1 MHRPR
6 LTLVRVRALFLLFS
20 QLLLRSSVRVLS
32 LTLSPAVL
40 SSSSVVVFVLVV
52 VLLFVLLLLLLLAL
66 VLVFVPFE
74 AVSSDMRSKAPG
86 RAMDGASRQGSGAKS
101 AMPGRKA
108 IHH

>member
-1 MHRPR
+1 M
-6 LTLVRVRALFLLFS
+6 
-20 QLLLRSSVRVLS
+20 LRSSVLVLY
-32 LTLSPAVL
+32 LTLVASRLVFV
-40 SSSSVVVFVLVV
+40 VVVFVLVV

-86 RAMDGASRQGSGAKS
+86 RAMDGASREGFGAKS
-101 AMPGRKA
+101 AMPGSRA